1 MDKFKHDSSIN
12 ANFSRLSSGAVF
24 RLSFG
29 CCCLVYLGGENVFGK
44 RHYFIIFKRRM
55 IKISS
60 RC

>member
-44 RHYFIIFKRRM
+44 RHYFII
-55 IKISS
+55 SS
-60 RC
+60 GG